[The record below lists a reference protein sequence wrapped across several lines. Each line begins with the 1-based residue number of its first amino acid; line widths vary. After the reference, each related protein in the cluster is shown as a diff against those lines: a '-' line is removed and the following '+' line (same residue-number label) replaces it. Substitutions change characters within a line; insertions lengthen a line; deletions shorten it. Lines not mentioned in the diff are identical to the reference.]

1 MGNGISY
8 SKKNG
13 LLTVHTPRGNTY
25 QSKTKSGEV
34 RIEMDWRDGF
44 GPDWTNGLNKA
55 QAMFDQEVL
64 GVTEPYVPMD
74 TGLLRR
80 SAVMAS
86 EIGSGE
92 IVYATPYA
100 AAQYYNTADTRD
112 YDPKAGGHWG
122 DRMKADNL
130 THLQNF
136 ARRMVKKY
144 GG

>member
-25 QSKTKSGEV
+25 QSKTKSGKV

-55 QAMFDQEVL
+55 QAMFDQEVIR
-64 GVTEPYVPMD
+64 VTEPYVPMD

-86 EIGSGE
+86 NIGGGE

-100 AAQYYNTADTRD
+100 AAQYYNTSNSRT
-112 YDPKAGGHWG
+112 YSSKAGGHWG
-122 DRMKADNL
+122 ERMKADNL
-130 THLQNF
+130 THLANF
-136 ARRMVKKY
+136 ARGMVNKVGK
-144 GG
+144 